1 MEKKTKEKEWLTLIL
16 IYFSI
21 AIVLVSCG
29 KKRSDWKGTIK
40 KGNGVTIVKNPKEPM
55 YRKDVFSLEKE
66 LVIGEEKKADEYL
79 FSQIA
84 DVGVDHEE
92 NIYILDVK
100 DAHILVFNKN
110 GEYLRTIGKRGQGP
124 GEFQHATNLTITPGN
139 EILVNDRGAR
149 FLHFYALNGDYLR
162 SLSFAS
168 MPSFHRPKVDSQGN
182 IVARHMFIDKT
193 AVFVLAK
200 FDARLNLIFT
210 IFSYEISVN
219 PGLLNLFAPD
229 CFWEIC
235 NDDTI
240 VWGYSAKYEFEV
252 LDRAGRMIR
261 KITKDYDPVE
271 ITKEEK
277 QKWVMDTYG
286 KDGIPPNEKVTWSKN
301 HHAFQFM
308 KMDDAG
314 RIFVQTYEKKS
325 EAAGFFLDVFDSE
338 GKYLGKAPLKTRPFV
353 FKRGKLYSV
362 EEDKEGLP
370 LVIRYKVKW
379 NF

>member
-1 MEKKTKEKEWLTLIL
+1 
-16 IYFSI
+16 
-21 AIVLVSCG
+21 VLVSCG
-29 KKRSDWKGTIK
+29 KKRSEWKGEINK
-40 KGNGVTIVKNPKEPM
+40 ENGVTIVKNPKEPM
-55 YRKDVFSLEKE
+55 HSEDIFNLEKE
-66 LVIGEEKKADEYL
+66 LVIGEEKKADEYM

-84 DVGVDHEE
+84 EVGVDKEE
-92 NIYILDVK
+92 NIYVLDLK
-100 DAHILVFNKN
+100 DAHIMVFNKY

-124 GEFQHATNLTITPGN
+124 GEFQRATNLTITPRN

-200 FDARLNLIFT
+200 FDARLNLTFT
-210 IFSYEISVN
+210 IFSYEISVGT
-219 PGLLNLFAPD
+219 GLLNLFAPD
-229 CFWEIC
+229 CFWEIA

-240 VWGYSAKYEFEV
+240 IWGYSDKYEIKV

-277 QKWVMDTYG
+277 QKL
-286 KDGIPPNEKVTWSKN
+286 
-301 HHAFQFM
+301 
-308 KMDDAG
+308 
-314 RIFVQTYEKKS
+314 KKR
-325 EAAGFFLDVFDSE
+325 L
-338 GKYLGKAPLKTRPFV
+338 
-353 FKRGKLYSV
+353 
-362 EEDKEGLP
+362 EEELE
-370 LVIRYKVKW
+370 R
-379 NF
+379 